1 MSWRGTSGNYKARWT
16 GYRTDR
22 RAWRYAARP
31 CPRLVCILPFQN
43 TREKYGKCQGN
54 GGWFGAPVK
63 TGEQSCVKVS
73 DDEANMGVRST
84 HGTSSEWP
92 PWHKL
97 NRIIST
103 QNGGYESPSLHHWQ
117 FLLMGLT
124 RKLSGA
130 AAVCRVRCSG
140 WLYVSPSMVRHTNNS
155 GLLRAHI
162 RQADENVLCH
172 TDQ

>member
-73 DDEANMGVRST
+73 DDEANMGVRSIHET
-84 HGTSSEWP
+84 LLRFRVYHLPKT
-92 PWHKL
+92 
-97 NRIIST
+97 T
-103 QNGGYESPSLHHWQ
+103 QRGGRCLCQVMKRSPSVP
-117 FLLMGLT
+117 GVYD
-124 RKLSGA
+124 R
-130 AAVCRVRCSG
+130 
-140 WLYVSPSMVRHTNNS
+140 
-155 GLLRAHI
+155 
-162 RQADENVLCH
+162 
-172 TDQ
+172 